1 MRPHRRLLQGGCPH
15 RRGTART
22 NSSPLARRRRVPTGA
37 SWGWRGVVS
46 AKSSAGRS
54 GCRRAPTVAVGREDA
69 ASMARRAP
77 TSLAALR
84 HPPHTWVTV
93 STHFCVRL
101 CVLVGSATPAARNTA
116 ARWVP
121 RGAPIPH
128 DGHTRFAMLGA
139 MRRPR
144 TQQLLILHFA
154 LCTVHSCMQVLVGNS
169 AARAGAHAGPRGIHA
184 TCLCGLPD
192 VRNTRGARRT
202 AARQAAGQCPHKHSE
217 EWWWF
222 RPPTV

>member
-1 MRPHRRLLQGGCPH
+1 MCPCPRVLQGGCPH
-15 RRGTART
+15 RWGTTRT
-22 NSSPLARRRRVPTGA
+22 NGGPGARRRHVPTGA
-37 SWGWRGVVS
+37 TWGWRALVS
-46 AKSSAGRS
+46 AKSSAGRT
-54 GCRRAPTVAVGREDA
+54 GCRRAAAVAVGPEDVP
-69 ASMARRAP
+69 SMARSAP

-84 HPPHTWVTV
+84 HAPHTWVTV
-93 STHFCVRL
+93 SAHFCVHL
-101 CVLVGSATPAARNTA
+101 HMPVGSATPAARNTA